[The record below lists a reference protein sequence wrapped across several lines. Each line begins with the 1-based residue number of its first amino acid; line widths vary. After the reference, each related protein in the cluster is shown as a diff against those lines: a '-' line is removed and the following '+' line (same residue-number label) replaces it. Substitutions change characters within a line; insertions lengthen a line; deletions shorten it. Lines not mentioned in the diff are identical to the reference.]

1 LKGSNNIIWGD
12 AGKMEVKL
20 EWSIINNEKNIKII
34 CNGVFSSS
42 ILNSML
48 VLKWKSMS
56 GVM

>member
-34 CNGVFSSS
+34 CNGVFSSI

-48 VLKWKSMS
+48 VLK
-56 GVM
+56 